1 MAPQQPFFLSQADR
15 VLLARRRYFEDGVLP
30 TGVVSDAVFQSWA
43 RCYRAS
49 HEPQFKVEFQPVSA
63 SRSQLALQ
71 KNRELHDAWLNE
83 LPIIGAALGAT
94 NCSAILTDPTG
105 VLIGAT
111 PASRSDLKVMPVAH
125 RVGVNLSEDLV
136 GTTAPGLVARTGKQA
151 SVLGAEHFYD
161 IVSTMHCTAAPIR
174 NVQGQLAGILDISC
188 EGQPFYFDPA
198 TVVGMYAASIEN
210 RLLMAQSTRHFVI
223 RFQFMPGIVSTPMAG
238 MLGFDESGALV
249 WVNAVA
255 STLLNLSADPALRGD
270 MSVEAIF
277 EIKASRL
284 AELADGGLSQVALTH
299 GPQVYLTCEAQFVR
313 APLVPA
319 TSARTSSAA
328 NVVQVQEVPL
338 LADGYLPPS
347 SLKDADADLIRKC
360 LAECH
365 GNLSK
370 VARKLKVSR
379 GLIYRRLQELSID
392 PAQFKAK

>member
-1 MAPQQPFFLSQADR
+1 MAPQQPFFLSHADR

-43 RCYRAS
+43 RCHRAS
-49 HEPQFKVEFQPVSA
+49 HEPQRQVEFQPVSA

-83 LPIIGAALGAT
+83 LPVIGAALGTT
-94 NCSAILTDPTG
+94 NCSAILTDATG

-111 PASRSDLKVMPVAH
+111 PASRPELQVMPVAH
-125 RVGVNLSEDLV
+125 RIGVNLSEELV

-161 IVSTMHCTAAPIR
+161 SVIGMHCTAAPIR
-174 NVQGQLAGILDISC
+174 NVHGQLAGILDISC
-188 EGQPFYFDPA
+188 EGQSFHFDPA

-210 RLLMAQSTRHFVI
+210 RLLMAQSNRHFVI
-223 RFQFMPGIVSTPMAG
+223 RFQFMPALVDTPMAG

-249 WVNAVA
+249 WVNSVA
-255 STLLNLSADPALRGD
+255 STLLNLPADPALRGH
-270 MSVEAIF
+270 MTLENVF
-277 EIKASRL
+277 ELNVSRL
-284 AELADGGLSQVALTH
+284 PALVESGLCQASLIH
-299 GPQVYLTCEAQFVR
+299 GPQVYLRCDAHFFR
-313 APLVPA
+313 APPVSFQSAQTA
-319 TSARTSSAA
+319 TAPFTAKTPEGA
-328 NVVQVQEVPL
+328 L
-338 LADGYLPPS
+338 LTDGYLPPS

-365 GNLSK
+365 GNVSK

-392 PAQFKAK
+392 PSHFKAK